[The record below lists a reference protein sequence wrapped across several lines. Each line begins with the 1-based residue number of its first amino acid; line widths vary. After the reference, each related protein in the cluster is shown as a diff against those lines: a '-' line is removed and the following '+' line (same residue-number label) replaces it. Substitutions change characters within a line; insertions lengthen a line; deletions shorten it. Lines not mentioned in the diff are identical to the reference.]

1 MAGQRAHSM
10 PFGAEVLQEGGGVRF
25 SLWAP
30 GVRQVDL
37 CINDNILPMDFLGDG
52 WFQLIV
58 YEAGPGTLY
67 MYIIEGELKV
77 PDPASRYQPADV
89 HGPSE
94 VVAPLSFEWED
105 AGWKG
110 RSWEETVLYELHVGA
125 FSPLGTFKGVCSRL
139 DYLIDLGVTAIE
151 LMPVA
156 DFPGKR
162 NWGYD
167 GVLLFA
173 PDSCYGR
180 PEDLKALVQTAHQK
194 GLTVFLDV
202 VYNHFGPEGN
212 YLHAYARD
220 AFFTGRHQTLW
231 GDAINFDGENS
242 GTVRDFFV
250 HNALYWLEEYH
261 IDGLRLDAVHAIR
274 DDSRPDILEEL
285 AEVVWQDLG
294 GDRQVHLLLENDD
307 NAARYLRRDSKG
319 QPRWYTAQWNDD
331 IHHAVH
337 CLLTGESEGYYCDYA
352 DYPAVHLGRCL
363 AEGFAYQGEP
373 SRYRNGASRGEP
385 SQGLPPTAFVS
396 FLQNHDQVGNRAFGE
411 RITNLAGE
419 QAIRAALS
427 VLLLAPS
434 PPLLFMGEEFGCRQP
449 FPFFCDFG
457 PELAASVS
465 QGRSKEFAKFMAFRE
480 PSAREHI
487 PDPND
492 LETFESAILNWDCL
506 NQPVHREWLCFYKRL
521 LALRRQKI
529 LPLLRGMG
537 IQGSRFRLLGP
548 RTVATEWSLDA
559 GATLILLANL
569 GDERTICPE
578 GREGTLIFQTGTVPK
593 ELAQGFLP
601 PWYVGWFLNNLSL
614 HHL

>member
-1 MAGQRAHSM
+1 MADHRAHSM
-10 PFGAEVLQEGGGVRF
+10 PFGAEVLQEGGVRF

-30 GVRQVDL
+30 DVRQVDL
-37 CINDNILPMDFLGDG
+37 FINDDILPMDFLGDG

-67 MYIIEGELKV
+67 MYNIEGELKV

-105 AGWKG
+105 VGWKG

-180 PEDLKALVQTAHQK
+180 PEDLKTLVQTAHQK
-194 GLTVFLDV
+194 GLAVFLDV

-220 AFFTGRHQTLW
+220 AFFTGRHRTPW

-242 GTVRDFFV
+242 RTVRDFFI

-261 IDGLRLDAVHAIR
+261 IDGLRLDAVHAIH
-274 DDSRPDILEEL
+274 DDSRPDIIEEL
-285 AEVVWQDLG
+285 AEVIRQGLS
-294 GDRQVHLLLENDD
+294 GDRQLHLLLENDN
-307 NAARYLRRDSKG
+307 NAARYLMRDSKG
-319 QPRWYTAQWNDD
+319 QPLWYTAQWNDD

-352 DYPAVHLGRCL
+352 DYPARHLGRCL
-363 AEGFAYQGEP
+363 VEGFAYQGEP
-373 SRYRNGASRGEP
+373 SRYRKGASRGEP
-385 SQGLPPTAFVS
+385 SRELPPAAFVS
-396 FLQNHDQVGNRAFGE
+396 FLQNHDQVGNRALGE

-434 PPLLFMGEEFGCRQP
+434 PPLLFMGEEFGCCRP

-457 PELAASVS
+457 LELAASVS
-465 QGRSKEFAKFMAFRE
+465 QGRRREFAKFTAFQE

-492 LETFESAILNWDCL
+492 LETFKSAILDWDCL
-506 NQPVHREWLCFYKRL
+506 DQPVHREWLCFYKRL

-537 IQGSRFRLLGP
+537 IKGSRSRLLGP
-548 RTVATEWSLDA
+548 RTVAAEWSLDA
-559 GATLILLANL
+559 GATLILLANF
-569 GDERTICPE
+569 GDEKVVCTE
-578 GREGTLIFQTGTVPK
+578 GREDALIFQTGTVPK

>member
-10 PFGAEVLQEGGGVRF
+10 PFGAEVLQEGGVCFR
-25 SLWAP
+25 LWAP
-30 GVRQVDL
+30 GARQVDL
-37 CINDNILPMDFLGDG
+37 CINDNTLPMDFLGDG

-67 MYIIEGELKV
+67 MYSIEGELKV

-139 DYLIDLGVTAIE
+139 DYLLDLGVTAIE

-156 DFPGKR
+156 DFPGRR

-173 PDSCYGR
+173 PDNCYGR
-180 PEDLKALVQTAHQK
+180 PGDLKVLVQTAHQK

-212 YLHAYARD
+212 YLHVYARD
-220 AFFTGRHQTLW
+220 AFFTGRHRTAW

-242 GTVRDFFV
+242 RTVRDFFV

-261 IDGLRLDAVHAIR
+261 IDGLRLDAVHAIQ

-285 AEVVWQDLG
+285 AEMVRQGIG

-307 NAARYLRRDSKG
+307 NAARYLRRDSRG

-331 IHHAVH
+331 IHHAIH

-373 SRYRNGASRGEP
+373 SRYRNGAGRGE
-385 SQGLPPTAFVS
+385 
-396 FLQNHDQVGNRAFGE
+396 
-411 RITNLAGE
+411 
-419 QAIRAALS
+419 AALS

-434 PPLLFMGEEFGCRQP
+434 PPLLFMGEEFGCRRP

-457 PELAASVS
+457 AELAASVS
-465 QGRSKEFAKFMAFRE
+465 QGRRREFAKFTVFRE
-480 PSAREHI
+480 PAAREYI
-487 PDPND
+487 PDPNG
-492 LETFESAILNWDCL
+492 LETFKSAILDWDCL
-506 NQPVHREWLCFYKRL
+506 EQPVHREWLCFYKRL

-529 LPLLRGMG
+529 VPLLRGKG
-537 IQGSRFRLLGP
+537 IQGSRSRLLGP
-548 RTVATEWSLDA
+548 RTVAAEWSLDA

-569 GDERTICPE
+569 GYEKAVCPE
-578 GREGTLIFQTGTVPK
+578 GPEGALLFQTGTVPK
-593 ELAQGFLP
+593 KLAQGFLP
-601 PWYVGWFLNNLSL
+601 PWYVGWFLKGEARAEPGGAISSAKDNDFLL

>member
-1 MAGQRAHSM
+1 MDGQRAHSM
-10 PFGAEVLQEGGGVRF
+10 PFGAEVLQEGGVRF
-25 SLWAP
+25 RLWAP

-52 WFQLIV
+52 WFHLIV

-67 MYIIEGELKV
+67 MYSIEDELKV
-77 PDPASRYQPADV
+77 PDPASRHQPADV

-105 AGWKG
+105 VGWKG

-125 FSPLGTFKGVCSRL
+125 FSPLGTFKGVCSYL
-139 DYLIDLGVTAIE
+139 DYLVDLGVTAIE

-180 PEDLKALVQTAHQK
+180 PEDLKVLVQTAHQK
-194 GLTVFLDV
+194 GLMVFLDV

-220 AFFTGRHQTLW
+220 AFFTGRHHTPW

-242 GTVRDFFV
+242 RTVRDFFI

-274 DDSRPDILEEL
+274 DDSMPDILEEL
-285 AEVVWQDLG
+285 AEVIRQSLG

-319 QPRWYTAQWNDD
+319 RPRWYTAQWNDD
-331 IHHAVH
+331 IHHALH

-373 SRYRNGASRGEP
+373 SRYRNGAGRGEP
-385 SQGLPPTAFVS
+385 SRELPPTAFVS

-465 QGRSKEFAKFMAFRE
+465 QGRRMEFAKFTAFRE
-480 PSAREHI
+480 PAAREHI

-492 LETFESAILNWDCL
+492 LETFKSAILDWDCL
-506 NQPVHREWLCFYKRL
+506 DQPVHREWLCFYKRL

-537 IQGSRFRLLGP
+537 IQGSLFRLLGP
-548 RTVATEWSLDA
+548 RTVVAEWSLDA
-559 GATLILLANL
+559 DATLILLANF
-569 GDERTICPE
+569 GDEKAVCPE
-578 GREGTLIFQTGTVPK
+578 GREGALLFQTGTVPK

-601 PWYVGWFLNNLSL
+601 PWYVGWFLNDLL
-614 HHL
+614 LYHL

>member
-10 PFGAEVLQEGGGVRF
+10 PFGAEVLQEGGVCFR
-25 SLWAP
+25 LWAP

-67 MYIIEGELKV
+67 MYSIEDELKV

-105 AGWKG
+105 VGWKG

-125 FSPLGTFKGVCSRL
+125 FSPLGTFKGVCSCL
-139 DYLIDLGVTAIE
+139 DYLVDLGVTAIE

-180 PEDLKALVQTAHQK
+180 PEDLKVLVQTAHQK

-202 VYNHFGPEGN
+202 VYNYFGPEGN

-220 AFFTGRHQTLW
+220 AFFTGRHRTPW

-242 GTVRDFFV
+242 RTVRDFFV

-285 AEVVWQDLG
+285 AEVVRQGLG
-294 GDRQVHLLLENDD
+294 G
-307 NAARYLRRDSKG
+307 
-319 QPRWYTAQWNDD
+319 T
-331 IHHAVH
+331 
-337 CLLTGESEGYYCDYA
+337 
-352 DYPAVHLGRCL
+352 GRCICCL
-363 AEGFAYQGEP
+363 KTTITPPGISGGTQ
-373 SRYRNGASRGEP
+373 RASRGGTRP
-385 SQGLPPTAFVS
+385 SGMTTYTTPFTACLRESRKAITAIMPITLLYIWAVVWPRALPTRVS
-396 FLQNHDQVGNRAFGE
+396 RPVIE
-411 RITNLAGE
+411 T
-419 QAIRAALS
+419 
-427 VLLLAPS
+427 
-434 PPLLFMGEEFGCRQP
+434 
-449 FPFFCDFG
+449 G
-457 PELAASVS
+457 PAAAS
-465 QGRSKEFAKFMAFRE
+465 
-480 PSAREHI
+480 P
-487 PDPND
+487 
-492 LETFESAILNWDCL
+492 
-506 NQPVHREWLCFYKRL
+506 
-521 LALRRQKI
+521 
-529 LPLLRGMG
+529 
-537 IQGSRFRLLGP
+537 
-548 RTVATEWSLDA
+548 A
-559 GATLILLANL
+559 G
-569 GDERTICPE
+569 
-578 GREGTLIFQTGTVPK
+578 
-593 ELAQGFLP
+593 GFLP
-601 PWYVGWFLNNLSL
+601 RLLSL
-614 HHL
+614 SCKTMTRWETGLSGSASPIWPGNRP